1 MSLISTLH
9 YPLCFKDQIH
19 PDVFKVQGQI
29 LERCTEVP
37 QISLNPWYE
46 CQDDDPPN
54 VSRVKRDTT
63 PISFDE
69 EDPSGERVEGLEM
82 IMLKN
87 KREFQ
92 KMQRQMLRMHRTIVQ
107 MKNNSAIHEEKSVC
121 VDFDGS
127 IRSNMEL
134 WKHSHSGS
142 CVSCLCKVC
151 M

>member
-1 MSLISTLH
+1 M
-9 YPLCFKDQIH
+9 
-19 PDVFKVQGQI
+19 
-29 LERCTEVP
+29 
-37 QISLNPWYE
+37 SLNPWYE

-134 WKHSHSGS
+134 WKHSHSGN
-142 CVSCLCKVC
+142 CVSCQCKVC
-151 M
+151 VSVVH